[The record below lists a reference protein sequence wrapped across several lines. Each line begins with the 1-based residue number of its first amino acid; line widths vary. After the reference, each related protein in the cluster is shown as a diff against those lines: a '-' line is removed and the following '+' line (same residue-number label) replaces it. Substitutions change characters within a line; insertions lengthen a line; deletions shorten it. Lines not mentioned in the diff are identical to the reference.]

1 MSIKETVQTMIDCNA
16 GMVFYYTH
24 SKPELKRM
32 VHPILIVN
40 NHVVCVES
48 DTGKHKRFK
57 LDGIKF
63 PVDEVQEIISDF
75 EELSTDDDDIEDII
89 NEHIK
94 ENKPLTFT
102 YTHNS
107 PYEHRYNKVYTVE
120 PSIIKDDLLI
130 TREFHD
136 GANNFFVKY
145 IRPFALSAHKQ
156 SECKK
161 VGSERSES
169 PSGNEVRRT
178 ECEGCVNELANQQ
191 GHMGINGCISEE
203 RKIVGVRHFHD
214 CGFGFNL
221 ETMSCDCCET
231 GAAYVWYNDG
241 TRKILNNM

>member
-1 MSIKETVQTMIDCNA
+1 MSAPVKDTVQSMIDCNA
-16 GMVFYYTH
+16 GMVFYYAH

-32 VHPILIVN
+32 VHPILIVS
-40 NHVVCVES
+40 NHVVCVEA

-63 PVDEVQEIISDF
+63 PVDAEDEVQEI
-75 EELSTDDDDIEDII
+75 TVEDII

-145 IRPFALSAHKQ
+145 IKP
-156 SECKK
+156 CKK
-161 VGSERSES
+161 VGSERSE
-169 PSGNEVRRT
+169 
-178 ECEGCVNELANQQ
+178 CEGCINECANQQ
-191 GHMGINGCISEE
+191 GHMGFGGCLSDE
-203 RKIVGVRHFHD
+203 RITASIKEPKIVSKRHFWD
-214 CGFGFNL
+214 CGYGWNYDN
-221 ETMSCDCCET
+221 DCCEC
-231 GAAYVWYNDG
+231 GERGWAHVWYDDG
-241 TRKILNNM
+241 HKEVLNNM

>member
-24 SKPELKRM
+24 SKPELKRI

-57 LDGIKF
+57 LDGIRF
-63 PVDEVQEIISDF
+63 PVGEEI
-75 EELSTDDDDIEDII
+75 TVEDII
-89 NEHIK
+89 NKHIK

-136 GANNFFVKY
+136 GANHFFVKY
-145 IRPFALSAHKQ
+145 IKP
-156 SECKK
+156 CKK
-161 VGSERSES
+161 TESPKGSERSES
-169 PSGNEVRRT
+169 PSGNEVRRIESPKGSELR
-178 ECEGCVNELANQQ
+178 ECEGCVNELSNQQ
-191 GHMGINGCISEE
+191 GHMGINGCLSEK

-221 ETMSCDCCET
+221 ETMSCNCCET

-241 TRKILNNM
+241 TREILNNM